1 MAQAIGGAVIAVVIY
16 IFSFIQFT
24 VLHRYSV
31 TSGCLALAIVVWLSV
46 DSLLAGCI
54 ALAVALYALNAGI
67 CSVGF
72 IAIVAAIWAFI
83 KWGLK

>member
-1 MAQAIGGAVIAVVIY
+1 MAQAIGGVVIAAIVY
-16 IFSFIQFT
+16 ICSLLQFT

-54 ALAVALYALNAGI
+54 AFAAALYALNAGI
-67 CSVGF
+67 CSVTF
-72 IAIVAAIWAFI
+72 VAIAAAVWAFV

>member
-1 MAQAIGGAVIAVVIY
+1 MAQAIGGVVIAAVIY
-16 IFSFIQFT
+16 ICSMFQFT

-54 ALAVALYALNAGI
+54 ALVAALYALNVGL

-72 IAIVAAIWAFI
+72 IAIAAAVWAFV